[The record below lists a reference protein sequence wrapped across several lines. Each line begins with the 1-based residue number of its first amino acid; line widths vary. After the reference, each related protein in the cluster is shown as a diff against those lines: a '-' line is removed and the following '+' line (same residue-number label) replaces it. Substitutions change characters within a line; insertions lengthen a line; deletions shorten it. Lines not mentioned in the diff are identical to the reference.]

1 MAQLQKYKD
10 DFVILLESGFIA
22 ASQTDEDAAVK
33 LFRAAQI
40 LQPENV
46 MPKVGYGYIHLLKLE
61 LNQACKRFEE
71 VLKAD
76 PHNEMARAMLGLST
90 SLTVKDADKG
100 EKILKEAMKNTKA
113 AARSRNRNSD
123 CEGCPGD
130 LAWEGTC
137 PPERGGR
144 HKAGH
149 DKPCHDIALG
159 DNIG

>member
-100 EKILKEAMKNTKA
+100 EKILKEAMKNTKDPSIKNMA
-113 AARSRNRNSD
+113 STAIDFVEKYVKKQPTPVQGQAQKGKTEKKKS
-123 CEGCPGD
+123 
-130 LAWEGTC
+130 
-137 PPERGGR
+137 
-144 HKAGH
+144 K
-149 DKPCHDIALG
+149 
-159 DNIG
+159 

>member
-10 DFVILLESGFIA
+10 DFVLLLESGFIA
-22 ASQTDEDAAVK
+22 ASQTDEDAASK

-46 MPKVGYGYIHLLKLE
+46 MPKVGFGYIHLLKLE
-61 LNQACKRFEE
+61 LSQACKKFEE

-100 EKILKEAMKNTKA
+100 EKILKEAMKN
-113 AARSRNRNSD
+113 SSD
-123 CEGCPGD
+123 PSIKNMASTAIDFVEKYVKKQPTPVQGQTQQGKTQKKK
-130 LAWEGTC
+130 G
-137 PPERGGR
+137 
-144 HKAGH
+144 K
-149 DKPCHDIALG
+149 
-159 DNIG
+159 

>member
-10 DFVILLESGFIA
+10 DFVLLLESGFIA
-22 ASQTDEDAAVK
+22 ASQTDEDGATK

-46 MPKVGYGYIHLLKLE
+46 MPKVGFGYIHLLKLE
-61 LNQACKRFEE
+61 LGQACKKFEE

-100 EKILKEAMKNTKA
+100 EKILQEAMKNSKDPSVKNMASTAIDFVETYVKKQPTPVQ
-113 AARSRNRNSD
+113 
-123 CEGCPGD
+123 GQTG
-130 LAWEGTC
+130 
-137 PPERGGR
+137 
-144 HKAGH
+144 AG
-149 DKPCHDIALG
+149 KTQKKKG
-159 DNIG
+159 K

>member
-10 DFVILLESGFIA
+10 DFVLLLESGFIA

-46 MPKVGYGYIHLLKLE
+46 MPKVGFGYIHLLKLE
-61 LNQACKRFEE
+61 LNQACKKFEE

-90 SLTVKDADKG
+90 ALTVKEADKG
-100 EKILKEAMKNTKA
+100 EKILEEALKKTKDPSVKNMASTAIEFVEKFVKKQPTPVQGQTKTQ
-113 AARSRNRNSD
+113 NKTQKKK
-123 CEGCPGD
+123 G
-130 LAWEGTC
+130 
-137 PPERGGR
+137 
-144 HKAGH
+144 K
-149 DKPCHDIALG
+149 
-159 DNIG
+159 

>member
-10 DFVILLESGFIA
+10 DFIILLESGFIA

-90 SLTVKDADKG
+90 SLTVKEADKG
-100 EKILKEAMKNTKA
+100 EKILKEAMKNTKDPSIKNMA
-113 AARSRNRNSD
+113 STAIDFVEKYVKKQPTPVQGQAQKGKTEKKKS
-123 CEGCPGD
+123 
-130 LAWEGTC
+130 
-137 PPERGGR
+137 
-144 HKAGH
+144 K
-149 DKPCHDIALG
+149 
-159 DNIG
+159 